1 MSYNFSPFIRIRAA
15 VGTNGGHCLIGV
27 RLANG
32 R

>member
-1 MSYNFSPFIRIRAA
+1 MSYNSSAFIKIRAA

-27 RLANG
+27 RLANS